1 MVGLSN
7 ESNKLIILSKK
18 YFFDFSIYIFL
29 LFYIIKYKFI
39 TITIAQDINS
49 LPSNGWPRREHLIGH
64 RFLSEP
70 FFMGGAYSGSFNDFN
85 LGPTPFNYPVA
96 LGWFISKYAFGGQI
110 SPFYITT
117 NIFYFITIS
126 ILIAIFFLVKNSY
139 GKIGTYIYL
148 LIMISSFYIN
158 SGNEYLNKIPTHM
171 NPGSVQIYSILLI
184 FLFLASITKY
194 KDKYI
199 YFLVFISGILMQNYI
214 ASSLYSLIFLFYGI
228 FFYIKY
234 INKFNKFFIFLSLIP
249 WIQIIIRFTIDY
261 NEFLNTIN
269 FIKFRNSWE
278 GNNNYSIPLTTL
290 INQMPLNNL
299 LNNYKDNISNSF
311 SILFFIFFLIL
322 PLLNLFMIN
331 KVILIDYK
339 YKKLIKLITLL
350 FVFDYILTIIFANET
365 QQFNHLAGHSYL
377 FLFLL
382 FFSIFSKIKYIYS
395 SILLSLLIGFVIL
408 NNNSIS
414 NSYYHDNSLFTKVTK
429 SKLLE
434 EPIKIERF
442 DYYNGM
448 DAVYTDI
455 VYELLSYNVD
465 LCIAKPDINKLYK
478 IYHKNMV
485 NSMIRSNKFI
495 EHLFCNNK
503 QLSEDRRSLYLLE
516 DPNISLPV
524 KPTNATLIG
533 SIPSFINLRCN
544 PEYYRKLDIGYK
556 TNNICIY
563 YINGEPYNNI
573 SVYLE
578 DSTNENDILSIQ
590 NNLVESAIINGKSVW
605 GSG

>member
-1 MVGLSN
+1 
-7 ESNKLIILSKK
+7 
-18 YFFDFSIYIFL
+18 
-29 LFYIIKYKFI
+29 
-39 TITIAQDINS
+39 
-49 LPSNGWPRREHLIGH
+49 
-64 RFLSEP
+64 
-70 FFMGGAYSGSFNDFN
+70 
-85 LGPTPFNYPVA
+85 
-96 LGWFISKYAFGGQI
+96 
-110 SPFYITT
+110 
-117 NIFYFITIS
+117 
-126 ILIAIFFLVKNSY
+126 
-139 GKIGTYIYL
+139 
-148 LIMISSFYIN
+148 
-158 SGNEYLNKIPTHM
+158 
-171 NPGSVQIYSILLI
+171 
-184 FLFLASITKY
+184 
-194 KDKYI
+194 
-199 YFLVFISGILMQNYI
+199 
-214 ASSLYSLIFLFYGI
+214 
-228 FFYIKY
+228 
-234 INKFNKFFIFLSLIP
+234 
-249 WIQIIIRFTIDY
+249 
-261 NEFLNTIN
+261 
-269 FIKFRNSWE
+269 
-278 GNNNYSIPLTTL
+278 
-290 INQMPLNNL
+290 
-299 LNNYKDNISNSF
+299 
-311 SILFFIFFLIL
+311 
-322 PLLNLFMIN
+322 MIN